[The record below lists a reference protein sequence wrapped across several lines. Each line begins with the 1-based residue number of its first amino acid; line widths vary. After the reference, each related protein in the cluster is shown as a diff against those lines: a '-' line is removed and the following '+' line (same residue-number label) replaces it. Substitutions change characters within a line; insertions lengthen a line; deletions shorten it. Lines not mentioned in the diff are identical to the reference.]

1 MEREDTGPDTGE
13 IELQRILTCLKENG
27 YTFESLE
34 DGVGYGCMIAKFNK
48 EIAYSDAD
56 GNYIN
61 DRKIDVKIEFDTD
74 FDYTKKRNII
84 KKLVMMKM
92 IMNTKVSKQMRKKG
106 VHLLKNYLEIF
117 PEVVVVEQEK
127 TEKTCNNSL
136 PNFLSLRDQT
146 KREIAVSLKA
156 I

>member
-34 DGVGYGCMIAKFNK
+34 DGVWYGCMIAKFNK
-48 EIAYSDAD
+48 AIAYSDAD

-74 FDYTKKRNII
+74 FDYTKKKEYNKKTGYDEDDYEYKGFEANEKKGRAFI
-84 KKLVMMKM
+84 KKLFG
-92 IMNTKVSKQMRKKG
+92 NLSGGGRRGTRKNR
-106 VHLLKNYLEIF
+106 KNM
-117 PEVVVVEQEK
+117 
-127 TEKTCNNSL
+127 
-136 PNFLSLRDQT
+136 
-146 KREIAVSLKA
+146 
-156 I
+156 